1 MAGSSSSN
9 SKTSMSTS
17 ISTSSSTS
25 SPSSTNTLG
34 STRSSATRSTPLLG
48 VGQTT
53 VSSRTVS
60 SSSSLTSTTTS
71 TTVTWMVVAGSYW
84 FRAAGVEVPEVR
96 RTCIT
101 VLANVTAVN
110 EERLECIVSLSEEL
124 RQLQVESETVQSF
137 LVSFVI
143 SVQQEQEASVQA
155 DLDAIAADNASS
167 FAVILEEALSSAVEN
182 ASLLEQ
188 SFAFRQYDVIEINN
202 AMEMFLLKVK
212 RLEAKALAALLESNN
227 TFIALDL
234 GDGSTAV
241 AARLSGKE
249 SHTIQVSE
257 AVTVT
262 VPVELLD
269 TFEEEELALVVLV
282 LADSVAALTQTEAD
296 DVAQQDDVEISI
308 AIT

>member
-1 MAGSSSSN
+1 
-9 SKTSMSTS
+9 MSTS
-17 ISTSSSTS
+17 ISTSSSTAS
-25 SPSSTNTLG
+25 SSSTNALG
-34 STRSSATRSTPLLG
+34 STLSSATTSTPSLG

-53 VSSRTVS
+53 VSSHAVS
-60 SSSSLTSTTTS
+60 SSSSVTSTTTS

-96 RTCIT
+96 HSCIT
-101 VLANVTAVN
+101 VLANITAVN

-124 RQLQVESETVQSF
+124 RQLQVESQSVQSF
-137 LVSFVI
+137 QVSFVI

-167 FAVILEEALSSAVEN
+167 FAVLLEEYLSSVVEN

-188 SFAFRQYDVIEINN
+188 SFAFRQYDVTEINN
-202 AMEMFLLKVK
+202 AMEMFLLEVK
-212 RLEAKALAALLESNN
+212 RLEAKALSALLESND

-241 AARLSGKE
+241 AARLSGKG
-249 SHTIQVSE
+249 SHNIQVSE
-257 AVTVT
+257 AVTVI

-269 TFEEEELALVVLV
+269 KFEEEELALVVLV
-282 LADSVAALTQTEAD
+282 LADAVVPLTQAEAD

-308 AIT
+308 AITVYTGVGAALD